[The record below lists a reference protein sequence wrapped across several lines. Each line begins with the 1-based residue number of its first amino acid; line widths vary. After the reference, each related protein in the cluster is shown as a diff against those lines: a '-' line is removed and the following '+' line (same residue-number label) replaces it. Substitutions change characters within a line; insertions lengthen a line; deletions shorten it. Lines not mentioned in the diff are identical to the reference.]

1 MNPIRKHLETKRTGV
16 RKSEYETFSIN
27 EAIRGTSAI
36 GVTYEE
42 YQVDA
47 RFGLKHIIR
56 NDIDPAERDRI
67 LGYIR
72 EDAIRKINTELYGE
86 IREGLYELRTKLYK
100 RNLQGL
106 AHDVSKLIEET
117 L

>member
-1 MNPIRKHLETKRTGV
+1 MNPIREHLETKRTGV
-16 RKSEYETFSIN
+16 RKTEYETFSIN
-27 EAIRGTSAI
+27 EAVQYPSTI

-47 RFGLKHIIR
+47 RFGLKHSIR
-56 NDIDPAERDRI
+56 KDIDPAERDRI

-72 EDAIRKINTELYGE
+72 EEAIRKINTELYGE
-86 IREGLYELRTKLYK
+86 IREGLYELRTKLYE

-106 AHDVSKLIEET
+106 AQDVSKIIEET